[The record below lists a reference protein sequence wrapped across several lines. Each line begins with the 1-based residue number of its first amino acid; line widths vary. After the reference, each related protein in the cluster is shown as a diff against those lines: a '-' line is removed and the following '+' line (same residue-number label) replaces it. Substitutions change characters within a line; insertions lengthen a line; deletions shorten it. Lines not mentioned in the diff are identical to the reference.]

1 MDTEVQIQEYPEAP
15 LKLSMLI
22 DEIDESTY
30 QATVYTDIK
39 LDKNEKT
46 QYDNEWRT
54 QCERVSRI
62 EKKKG

>member
-46 QYDNEWRT
+46 QYDNKWRT
-54 QCERVSRI
+54 QRERVSRI
-62 EKKKG
+62 EKKRG